1 MARLVPRIAILAG
14 LAAAPG
20 FALDPAL
27 RVTQYVQN
35 VWRAPEAL
43 PHDDVTSIVQA
54 RDGYLW
60 GFSVETR
67 WTPQNTLRRW

>member
-1 MARLVPRIAILAG
+1 MGRIVLCAAILAG
-14 LAAAPG
+14 LAAAPAFG
-20 FALDPAL
+20 LDPAL
-27 RVTQYVQN
+27 QN